1 MIDIHCHVL
10 PGIDDGSQSLE
21 ESLMILEDMASHG
34 FTEIICTP
42 HYIADSQYAASN
54 VIKSAKLNALQAA
67 ANDKGINIKLHLA
80 NEAYITEEMSKLIK
94 QQQIHPLA
102 KNYILFELPMSGAV
116 NSLQDY
122 CHNLRCEGYNLILA
136 HPERYI
142 TIQKNL
148 QIAIEL
154 HKKGV
159 EFQSNFGSMTGK
171 YGKHAEKTLK
181 FLLKNDVIDYFGTDV
196 HHSDSEI
203 LEKIDKSIKK
213 ITKIIGQEKFASILQ
228 NAENLLK

>member
-21 ESLMILEDMASHG
+21 ESLMILEDMAAHG

-42 HYIADSQYAASN
+42 HYIADSQYATSN

-67 ANDKGINIKLHLA
+67 ANDKGINIKLHLG
-80 NEAYITEEMSKLIK
+80 NEAYITEEMTKLIK

-142 TIQKNL
+142 TIQKNP

>member
-21 ESLMILEDMASHG
+21 ESLMILEDMVSHG

-67 ANDKGINIKLHLA
+67 ANDKGINIKLHLG
-80 NEAYITEEMSKLIK
+80 NEAYITEEMTKLIK

-142 TIQKNL
+142 TIQKNP

-154 HKKGV
+154 HRKGV

-213 ITKIIGQEKFASILQ
+213 ITKIIGQEKFTSILQ

>member
-21 ESLMILEDMASHG
+21 ESLMILEDMAAHG

-67 ANDKGINIKLHLA
+67 AIDRGINIKLHLG

-142 TIQKNL
+142 TIQKNP

-159 EFQSNFGSMTGK
+159 EFQSNFGSMNGK

>member
-1 MIDIHCHVL
+1 
-10 PGIDDGSQSLE
+10 
-21 ESLMILEDMASHG
+21 MILEEMATRG
-34 FTEIICTP
+34 FTEMICTP

-54 VIKSAKLNALQAA
+54 VIKMSKLNALQAA
-67 ANDKGINIKLHLA
+67 ANDKGIDIKLHLG

-94 QQQIHPLA
+94 QQQIHPLV

-116 NSLQDY
+116 NNLQDY

-142 TIQKNL
+142 TIQKNPH
-148 QIAIEL
+148 IAVEL

-181 FLLKNDVIDYFGTDV
+181 FLLKNDLVDYFGTDV

-203 LEKIDKSIKK
+203 LEKFDKSVKK
-213 ITKIIGQEKFASILQ
+213 ITKVIGKEKFASILQ

>member
-21 ESLMILEDMASHG
+21 ESLMILEDMAAHG

-67 ANDKGINIKLHLA
+67 ANDKGINIKLHLG

-122 CHNLRCEGYNLILA
+122 CHNLRCEGCNLILA

-142 TIQKNL
+142 TIQKNP

>member
-21 ESLMILEDMASHG
+21 ESLMILEEMAARG
-34 FTEIICTP
+34 FTEMICTP

-54 VIKSAKLNALQAA
+54 VIKMSKLNALQAA
-67 ANDKGINIKLHLA
+67 ANDKGIDIKLHLG

-94 QQQIHPLA
+94 QQQIHPLV

-116 NSLQDY
+116 NNLQDY

-142 TIQKNL
+142 TIQKNP
-148 QIAIEL
+148 QIAVEL

-181 FLLKNDVIDYFGTDV
+181 FLLKNDLVDYFGTDV

-203 LEKIDKSIKK
+203 LEKFDKSVKK
-213 ITKIIGQEKFASILQ
+213 ITKVIGKEKFTSILQ

>member
-1 MIDIHCHVL
+1 
-10 PGIDDGSQSLE
+10 
-21 ESLMILEDMASHG
+21 MILEQMQEQG
-34 FTEIICTP
+34 FTDVICTP

-54 VIKSAKLNALQAA
+54 VIKTSKLNSLQVA
-67 ANDKGINIKLHLA
+67 ANDKGINIKLHLG
-80 NEAYITEEMSKLIK
+80 NEAYITGEMGKLIK
-94 QQQIHPLA
+94 QQQIHTMNSTKYL
-102 KNYILFELPMSGAV
+102 LFELPMSGAV
-116 NSLQDY
+116 NNLQDY

-142 TIQKNL
+142 AFQKNPEK
-148 QIAIEL
+148 AIEL

-181 FLLKNDVIDYFGTDV
+181 YFLKQGVIDYFGTDV

-203 LEKIDKSIKK
+203 IEKLPKAKKK
-213 ITKIIGQEKFASILQ
+213 IVKIIGQEKFNSILQ
-228 NAENLLK
+228 NAEKLIK

>member
-1 MIDIHCHVL
+1 
-10 PGIDDGSQSLE
+10 
-21 ESLMILEDMASHG
+21 
-34 FTEIICTP
+34 
-42 HYIADSQYAASN
+42 
-54 VIKSAKLNALQAA
+54 
-67 ANDKGINIKLHLA
+67 
-80 NEAYITEEMSKLIK
+80 
-94 QQQIHPLA
+94 
-102 KNYILFELPMSGAV
+102 
-116 NSLQDY
+116 LQDY

-142 TIQKNL
+142 TIQKNP
-148 QIAIEL
+148 QIAVEL

-181 FLLKNDVIDYFGTDV
+181 FLLKNDLVDYFGTDV

-203 LEKIDKSIKK
+203 LEKFDKSVKK
-213 ITKIIGQEKFASILQ
+213 ITKVIGKEKFTSILQ